1 MTSFLL
7 TVLSTG
13 DEDLFDQTC
22 RDVILKQDVVN
33 IDKKLLLILTEYF
46 GAVLDSTKKS
56 KAKIEN
62 LFKTFEN
69 DNDKKSI
76 LPLHSD
82 WFFWQF
88 IVEVAN
94 LSNTRGWL

>member
-62 LFKTFEN
+62 LFKTFES

-82 WFFWQF
+82 WFFRPLF
-88 IVEVAN
+88 YITSPEN
-94 LSNTRGWL
+94 RI